1 MNESIKDSI
10 GKKSGSSS
18 IKSKSHIEYSKKPYA
33 VTYTN
38 DTTSEY
44 ESDDSYARDFSQLIK
59 SVKVNTK
66 TSYSSSKSNKINDKN
81 CNLFKIVILRNKNI
95 KLNPDIKHKASLFLT
110 DCRFI
115 PSDRTTTNQN
125 EIFCYWK

>member
-66 TSYSSSKSNKINDKN
+66 TSYSSSKSNKINE
-81 CNLFKIVILRNKNI
+81 LYLGIKI
-95 KLNPDIKHKASLFLT
+95 LN
-110 DCRFI
+110 
-115 PSDRTTTNQN
+115 
-125 EIFCYWK
+125 